1 MIRFFIIMVLVVVG
15 DQLSKLWI
23 LENFALYDS
32 RVIIPGFF
40 NLTFLRN
47 SGAAFGMLSDMPL
60 LWRQI
65 FFISIAA
72 IALVTLVIM
81 QRKMSKD
88 SSWYTVC
95 FAFIAGG
102 AVGNVIDR
110 VLYGS
115 VVDFLDV
122 YIKNY
127 HWPAFNV
134 ADSGITIG
142 VGIFLLLQIFEG
154 EEEEKKAPPVKSKN
168 DEKEEKGDV
177 DLFSFSKD

>member
-1 MIRFFIIMVLVVVG
+1 MIRFFIIMALVVVG

-23 LENFALYDS
+23 LDNFALYDS

-47 SGAAFGMLSDMPL
+47 TGAAFGMLSEMPL

-65 FFISIAA
+65 FFITIAVV
-72 IALVTLVIM
+72 ALVALIIM
-81 QRKMSKD
+81 QRKMGRD
-88 SSWYTVC
+88 NIWYTLSLS
-95 FAFIAGG
+95 FIGGG

-122 YIKNY
+122 YIGKH

-134 ADSGITIG
+134 ADSAIFVG
-142 VGIFLLLQIFEG
+142 VAIFLLLQIFE
-154 EEEEKKAPPVKSKN
+154 E
-168 DEKEEKGDV
+168 DEKNKGPVEDTA
-177 DLFSFSKD
+177 

>member
-1 MIRFFIIMVLVVVG
+1 MIRFFLILVLVVVG

-23 LENFALYDS
+23 LDNFALYES
-32 RVIIPGFF
+32 QVIIPGFF

-47 SGAAFGMLSDMPL
+47 TGAAFGMLSGMPP

-72 IALVTLVIM
+72 VALVALVVM
-81 QRKMSKD
+81 QRKMGKEN
-88 SSWYTVC
+88 SWYTLS
-95 FAFIAGG
+95 FACIGGG

-122 YIKNY
+122 YIKGY

-134 ADSGITIG
+134 ADSGISVG
-142 VGIFLLLQIFEG
+142 VGIFLLLQIFED
-154 EEEEKKAPPVKSKN
+154 EKKAAAEPSPLPS
-168 DEKEEKGDV
+168 EE
-177 DLFSFSKD
+177 

>member
-65 FFISIAA
+65 FFISVAML
-72 IALVTLVIM
+72 ALISLIIM
-81 QRKMSKD
+81 QRKMGKE
-88 SSWYTVC
+88 SSWYTVS
-95 FAFIAGG
+95 FSLIAGG

-122 YIKNY
+122 YVKNY

-134 ADSGITIG
+134 ADSAIFVG
-142 VGIFLLLQIFEG
+142 VAIFLLMQVFEG
-154 EEEEKKAPPVKSKN
+154 EEKQEEEKPV
-168 DEKEEKGDV
+168 
-177 DLFSFSKD
+177 

>member
-1 MIRFFIIMVLVVVG
+1 MQSLSCGGQGAGELIMIRFFIIMVLVVVS

-23 LENFALYDS
+23 LDNFLLYES
-32 RVIIPGFF
+32 REIIPGFF

-47 SGAAFGMLSDMPL
+47 TGAAFGLLSGMPL

-65 FFISIAA
+65 FFITIAA
-72 IALVTLVIM
+72 AALVALVIM
-81 QRKMSKD
+81 QRKMGKEN
-88 SSWYTVC
+88 SWYTIC
-95 FAFIAGG
+95 FALIGGG

-122 YIKNY
+122 YVKGY

-134 ADSGITIG
+134 ADSGITVG
-142 VGIFLLLQIFEG
+142 VTIFLLLQIFE
-154 EEEEKKAPPVKSKN
+154 
-168 DEKEEKGDV
+168 KEEKQAITE
-177 DLFSFSKD
+177 K

>member
-47 SGAAFGMLSDMPL
+47 SGAAFGMLSNMPP

-65 FFISIAA
+65 FFISIAV
-72 IALVTLVIM
+72 IALVSLIIM
-81 QRKMSKD
+81 QRKLGRESI
-88 SSWYTVC
+88 WYTLS
-95 FAFIAGG
+95 FSFIAGG

-122 YIKNY
+122 YVGNY

-134 ADSGITIG
+134 ADSGITVG
-142 VGIFLLLQIFEG
+142 VAIFFLLQIFEKEG
-154 EEEEKKAPPVKSKN
+154 EN
-168 DEKEEKGDV
+168 KESVEDTV
-177 DLFSFSKD
+177 

>member
-1 MIRFFIIMVLVVVG
+1 MIRFFLIMVLVVVG

-47 SGAAFGMLSDMPL
+47 SGAAFGILSDMPL
-60 LWRQI
+60 IWRQI
-65 FFISIAA
+65 FFISIVV
-72 IALVTLVIM
+72 IALVALVVM
-81 QRKMSKD
+81 QRKMGRESI
-88 SSWYTVC
+88 WYTLS
-95 FAFIAGG
+95 FAFIGGG

-122 YIKNY
+122 YVGEY

-134 ADSGITIG
+134 ADSGICVG
-142 VGIFLLLQIFEG
+142 VTIFLLLQIFEG
-154 EEEEKKAPPVKSKN
+154 DGENKEPVE
-168 DEKEEKGDV
+168 DTA
-177 DLFSFSKD
+177 

>member
-15 DQLSKLWI
+15 DQLTKVSI
-23 LENFALYDS
+23 LDNFALYDS

-47 SGAAFGMLSDMPL
+47 TGAAFGMLSDMPL

-72 IALVTLVIM
+72 VALVALVLM
-81 QRKMSKD
+81 QRKMGKENA
-88 SSWYTVC
+88 WYTLC
-95 FAFIAGG
+95 FACIGGG

-122 YIKNY
+122 YIGKY

-134 ADSGITIG
+134 ADSAIFVG
-142 VGIFLLLQIFEG
+142 VAIFLVLQILEG
-154 EEEEKKAPPVKSKN
+154 DGEKQ
-168 DEKEEKGDV
+168 ELTEQEG
-177 DLFSFSKD
+177 

>member
-1 MIRFFIIMVLVVVG
+1 MIRFFIIMALVVVG

-32 RVIIPGFF
+32 TAVIPGFF

-65 FFISIAA
+65 FFISIAVV
-72 IALVTLVIM
+72 ALVALIVM
-81 QRKMSKD
+81 QRKMGRENI
-88 SSWYTVC
+88 WYTL
-95 FAFIAGG
+95 ALSFIGGG

-110 VLYGS
+110 VRDGS
-115 VVDFLDV
+115 VIDFLDV
-122 YIKNY
+122 YIGKY

-134 ADSGITIG
+134 ADSGITVG
-142 VGIFLLLQIFEG
+142 VTIFLVLQLLEG
-154 EEEEKKAPPVKSKN
+154 DGETKETQPV
-168 DEKEEKGDV
+168 ET
-177 DLFSFSKD
+177 

>member
-1 MIRFFIIMVLVVVG
+1 MILFFIIMALVVTG

-23 LENFALYDS
+23 LDNFLLYES
-32 RVIIPGFF
+32 EEIIPGFF
-40 NLTFLRN
+40 NLTFIRN
-47 SGAAFGMLSDMPL
+47 TGAAFGMLSGMPL

-72 IALVTLVIM
+72 VALVALAVM
-81 QRKMSKD
+81 QRKIGRENSL
-88 SSWYTVC
+88 YTLC
-95 FAFIAGG
+95 FGLIGGG

-122 YIKNY
+122 YVRGY

-134 ADSGITIG
+134 ADSAIFIG
-142 VGIFLLLQIFEG
+142 VTIFLLLQIFEKDG
-154 EEEEKKAPPVKSKN
+154 EKKEPV
-168 DEKEEKGDV
+168 EATQ
-177 DLFSFSKD
+177 

>member
-15 DQLSKLWI
+15 DQLTKVSI
-23 LENFALYDS
+23 LDNFALYDS

-40 NLTFLRN
+40 NLTFLLN

-65 FFISIAA
+65 FFITIAA
-72 IALVTLVIM
+72 VALVALVLM
-81 QRKMSKD
+81 QRKMGKENA
-88 SSWYTVC
+88 WYTLC
-95 FAFIAGG
+95 FALIGGG

-115 VVDFLDV
+115 VVDFLDF
-122 YIKNY
+122 YIGKY

-134 ADSGITIG
+134 ADSAIFVG
-142 VGIFLLLQIFEG
+142 VTIFLLLQIFE
-154 EEEEKKAPPVKSKN
+154 
-168 DEKEEKGDV
+168 KEAKQEVVEQEG
-177 DLFSFSKD
+177 

>member
-1 MIRFFIIMVLVVVG
+1 MIRFFIIMALVVVG

-32 RVIIPGFF
+32 TAIIPGFF

-65 FFISIAA
+65 FFISIAVV
-72 IALVTLVIM
+72 ALVALIVM
-81 QRKMSKD
+81 QRKMGRENI
-88 SSWYTVC
+88 WYTL
-95 FAFIAGG
+95 ALSFIGGG

-122 YIKNY
+122 YIGKY

-134 ADSGITIG
+134 ADSGITVG
-142 VGIFLLLQIFEG
+142 VTIFLLLQVF
-154 EEEEKKAPPVKSKN
+154 
-168 DEKEEKGDV
+168 EKEAKQSEENPPCATEE
-177 DLFSFSKD
+177 

>member
-1 MIRFFIIMVLVVVG
+1 MIRFFIIMALVVVG
-15 DQLSKLWI
+15 DQLTKVWI
-23 LENFALYDS
+23 LDNFALYDS

-47 SGAAFGMLSDMPL
+47 TGAAFGMLSDMPL

-65 FFISIAA
+65 FFITIAA
-72 IALVTLVIM
+72 VALVTLVVM
-81 QRKMSKD
+81 QRKMGKENA
-88 SSWYTVC
+88 WYTVC
-95 FAFIAGG
+95 FALIGGG

-122 YIKNY
+122 YIGKY

-134 ADSGITIG
+134 ADSGITVG
-142 VGIFLLLQIFEG
+142 VTIFLLLQFF
-154 EEEEKKAPPVKSKN
+154 
-168 DEKEEKGDV
+168 EKEEKQEVVEQEG
-177 DLFSFSKD
+177 

>member
-15 DQLSKLWI
+15 DQLTKVLI
-23 LENFALYDS
+23 LDNFALYDS
-32 RVIIPGFF
+32 KVIIPGFF

-72 IALVTLVIM
+72 IALVALVIM
-81 QRKMSKD
+81 QRKIGQESI
-88 SSWYTVC
+88 WYTLS
-95 FAFIAGG
+95 FSFIAGG

-122 YIKNY
+122 YVGNY

-134 ADSGITIG
+134 ADSGITVG
-142 VGIFLLLQIFEG
+142 VAIFLLLQIFEG
-154 EEEEKKAPPVKSKN
+154 EGKKEPPQKAT
-168 DEKEEKGDV
+168 
-177 DLFSFSKD
+177 